1 MNKSDDSNNL
11 LLPPSSGSPSSS
23 SSVSLAG
30 AMSSSEGSSSIPVSG
45 LETGNSEEP
54 RLAFIGCE
62 TTSTLSSP
70 LSLSEG
76 PQKNRRPSL
85 ADRYPTSPSGSS
97 EGSKSDQSSEQDLNL
112 IEDNLDIISIITD
125 GMN

>member
-1 MNKSDDSNNL
+1 MTS
-11 LLPPSSGSPSSS
+11 
-23 SSVSLAG
+23 
-30 AMSSSEGSSSIPVSG
+30 
-45 LETGNSEEP
+45 EP

-70 LSLSEG
+70 LSLSG
-76 PQKNRRPSL
+76 GHGGQGGYGGKRPSL
-85 ADRYPTSPSGSS
+85 SDRYPTSPSRTSSS
-97 EGSKSDQSSEQDLNL
+97 EGSKEGFEDQDQDLNL

>member
-1 MNKSDDSNNL
+1 MNMIFIPRYCDSKDLGWPFNL
-11 LLPPSSGSPSSS
+11 LICHCQQLMEL
-23 SSVSLAG
+23 VSAQLTKAQ
-30 AMSSSEGSSSIPVSG
+30 
-45 LETGNSEEP
+45 
-54 RLAFIGCE
+54 E

-97 EGSKSDQSSEQDLNL
+97 EGSKSDQSSELDLNL